1 MCGGFPS
8 QRPFR
13 AVLAKHKEKSPA
25 LSHFLTTFAH
35 LSLIFFFFSLET
47 VGSHRKR
54 HRVLSS
60 MVTKVLSQGGKTCM
74 YQFYIEEESK
84 KTINK

>member
-1 MCGGFPS
+1 MKQNKHTFYRIIIIPVNSAEGHLANMHVWGFPS

-35 LSLIFFFFSLET
+35 LSLIFFFFFT
-47 VGSHRKR
+47 RNGWK
-54 HRVLSS
+54 
-60 MVTKVLSQGGKTCM
+60 SQEKA
-74 YQFYIEEESK
+74 
-84 KTINK
+84 